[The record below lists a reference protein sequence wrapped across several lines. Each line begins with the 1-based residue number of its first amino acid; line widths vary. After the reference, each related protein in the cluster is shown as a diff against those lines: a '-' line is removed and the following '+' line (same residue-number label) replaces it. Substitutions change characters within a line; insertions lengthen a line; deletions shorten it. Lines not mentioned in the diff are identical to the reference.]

1 MASLVKRLAAHP
13 NLVMWL
19 LLSLGM
25 VLLVLYASKDVG
37 FLPLQTLALVIA
49 TVVLAGL
56 CVWIINW
63 E

>member
-1 MASLVKRLAAHP
+1 VSSLLQRLRAHP
-13 NLVMWL
+13 NLVAWVFL
-19 LLSLGM
+19 AVAM
-25 VLLVLYASKDVG
+25 VAMVLYAGKDVG
-37 FLPLQTLALVIA
+37 FLPLQTLALVVA